1 MTKEELITALT
12 SIMVRDRKRKELRD
26 DRFIPSTAEDL
37 ELYATQY
44 QNFLRLY
51 TVNEL
56 EKWFME
62 KMIELARDDK

>member
-12 SIMVRDRKRKELRD
+12 SIMVRHRQRKELRD

-56 EKWFME
+56 EKWLPNL
-62 KMIELARDDK
+62 IEELVRQ